1 MKIKLYRSSTVGL
14 IFDNFKLLTDPW
26 LVDGE
31 YYGAWS
37 HFPPFEYKKYADEI
51 NSYNG
56 IYISHIHPDHCS
68 EETLKKI
75 NKKIPVFI
83 HNYHSKFLKR
93 KIENLG
99 FKVKELN
106 NNEKFHFND
115 EVNINIIAADNC
127 DPKVCYKF
135 FGCGILNNKII
146 GSQQIDSLSII
157 EDKHHKILNVND
169 CPFELAKKSL
179 NIIKKKYQNIDV
191 ILTGYSGAGPYP
203 QCFNNLNY
211 SKKKNEAKKKEL
223 NFLNKAKNYIEII
236 KPRYYLP
243 FAGTY
248 NLTGK
253 LAKLQKLRGVPTIDF
268 TYEFLKR
275 KCKDSKP
282 IKLNY
287 DCIFDLKNETYS
299 KEYKKIDILESQKY
313 SKFILSKKKLDYE
326 SDPILPKIELLELIN
341 CAFKNYI
348 AKKKKLNFIIKTNII
363 VKTSKIK
370 FVIYNHD
377 SQSSLEILNKRSKNI
392 KKFVCFKL
400 NHRLLQRLLKGP
412 RFAHWNNAEIG
423 SHIQFERKPDIY
435 ERNVYESMCYFHG

>member
-135 FGCGILNNKII
+135 FGCGILNNKIV

-157 EDKHHKILNVND
+157 EDNYHKILNVND

-179 NIIKKKYQNIDV
+179 NIIKKKI
-191 ILTGYSGAGPYP
+191 
-203 QCFNNLNY
+203 
-211 SKKKNEAKKKEL
+211 
-223 NFLNKAKNYIEII
+223 
-236 KPRYYLP
+236 
-243 FAGTY
+243 
-248 NLTGK
+248 
-253 LAKLQKLRGVPTIDF
+253 
-268 TYEFLKR
+268 
-275 KCKDSKP
+275 
-282 IKLNY
+282 
-287 DCIFDLKNETYS
+287 
-299 KEYKKIDILESQKY
+299 
-313 SKFILSKKKLDYE
+313 
-326 SDPILPKIELLELIN
+326 
-341 CAFKNYI
+341 
-348 AKKKKLNFIIKTNII
+348 
-363 VKTSKIK
+363 
-370 FVIYNHD
+370 
-377 SQSSLEILNKRSKNI
+377 
-392 KKFVCFKL
+392 
-400 NHRLLQRLLKGP
+400 
-412 RFAHWNNAEIG
+412 
-423 SHIQFERKPDIY
+423 
-435 ERNVYESMCYFHG
+435 